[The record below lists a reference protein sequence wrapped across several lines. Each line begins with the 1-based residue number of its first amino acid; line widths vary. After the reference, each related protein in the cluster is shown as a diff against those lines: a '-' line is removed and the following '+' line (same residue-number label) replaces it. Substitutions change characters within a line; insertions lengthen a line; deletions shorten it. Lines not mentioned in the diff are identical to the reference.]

1 MGVEK
6 EKKGE
11 VSREF
16 SSSFPFFS
24 IENLNRILE
33 DVQRWEICLDE
44 EGNFDEN
51 RWGKKMDEN

>member
-1 MGVEK
+1 MGVER

-11 VSREF
+11 VSRGF
-16 SSSFPFFS
+16 SSSFPFFFLLK
-24 IENLNRILE
+24 IWILE

>member
-1 MGVEK
+1 MGVER

-11 VSREF
+11 VSRGF

-24 IENLNRILE
+24 IENLNRIL
-33 DVQRWEICLDE
+33 DVLRWEICLNE
-44 EGNFDEN
+44 GGNFDEN